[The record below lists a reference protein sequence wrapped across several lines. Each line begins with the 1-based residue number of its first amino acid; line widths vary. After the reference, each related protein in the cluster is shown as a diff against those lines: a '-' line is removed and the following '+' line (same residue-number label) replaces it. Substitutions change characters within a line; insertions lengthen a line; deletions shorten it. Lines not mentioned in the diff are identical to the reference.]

1 MTAQAM
7 TKTRRKKSMRR
18 VPTDKVFDWLH
29 RQDLSG
35 LEGKWLCMRGRRI
48 AGISED
54 LEEAIRQAKVPPGE
68 TPIVYQVPPSK
79 LLAF

>member
-1 MTAQAM
+1 
-7 TKTRRKKSMRR
+7 MRR
-18 VPTDKVFDWLH
+18 VSTDEVFDWLH

-35 LEGKWLCMRGRRI
+35 LEGKWLCLRGRRI

-54 LEEAIRQAKVPPGE
+54 LKEAIRQAKLPPGE

>member
-7 TKTRRKKSMRR
+7 AKTRRTRSMRR
-18 VPTDKVFDWLH
+18 VPMEEVFDWLH
-29 RQDLSG
+29 RQDLTG

-48 AGISED
+48 AGVSKD
-54 LEEAIRQAKVPPGE
+54 LNEAIRLAKLPPGE